1 MERNIEQVNGWYNQ
15 AIEMNE
21 KLYAVLNEVFR
32 GNELVTYG
40 IEINRWDTF
49 ISLKVFAMIAVGGAS
64 EELRELAGT
73 FLVDVSFNEYT
84 QQETIDGFVEKVVYN
99 IKPFVRRAKIV
110 EDLVHKNKE
119 DNN

>member
-32 GNELVTYG
+32 GNEIVTYCV
-40 IEINRWDTF
+40 ETNRWDTF
-49 ISLKVFAMIAVGGAS
+49 VSLKVFAMITIGGAS
-64 EELRELAGT
+64 EELRNLAGT
-73 FLVDVSFNEYT
+73 FSVDVSFNEYT
-84 QQETIDGFVEKVVYN
+84 QQETIDGFVEKVTCD
-99 IKPFVRRAKIV
+99 IKPFVRRAKLV
-110 EDLVHKNKE
+110 EDIVNKNKE